1 MCAAR
6 KRKQNLMAGLETRR
20 DGNITATR
28 SQGAWNSQGQIL
40 ARTSTHDATT
50 TTTTGEVDNAMGIKV
65 ERAERARW
73 RAGSPASTG
82 QGKRRTRRHAKLSL
96 AMTLR
101 WRHGRAQEGTRG
113 EGTSARKPWP
123 GREGALVAMGRGTR
137 RWEQTR
143 LG

>member
-50 TTTTGEVDNAMGIKV
+50 TTTTDEVNNAMGIKV
-65 ERAERARW
+65 ERAE
-73 RAGSPASTG
+73 P
-82 QGKRRTRRHAKLSL
+82 RRV
-96 AMTLR
+96 MF
-101 WRHGRAQEGTRG
+101 
-113 EGTSARKPWP
+113 
-123 GREGALVAMGRGTR
+123 
-137 RWEQTR
+137 
-143 LG
+143 